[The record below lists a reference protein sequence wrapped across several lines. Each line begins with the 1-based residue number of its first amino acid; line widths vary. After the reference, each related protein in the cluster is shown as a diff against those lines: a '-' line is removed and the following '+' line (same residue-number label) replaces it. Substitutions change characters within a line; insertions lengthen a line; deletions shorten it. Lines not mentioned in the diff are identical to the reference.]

1 MISYSTFY
9 FWVFILGCMLIVF
22 VTYNLGRARKE
33 ALLIE
38 LADLFE
44 EMEVEDIEK

>member
-38 LADLFE
+38 LEEMFE